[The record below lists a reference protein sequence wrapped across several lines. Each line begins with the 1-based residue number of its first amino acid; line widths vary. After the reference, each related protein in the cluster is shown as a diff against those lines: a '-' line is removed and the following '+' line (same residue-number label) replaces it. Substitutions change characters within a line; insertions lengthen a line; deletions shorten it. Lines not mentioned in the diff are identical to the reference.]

1 MSVQATGSLNPTD
14 PNTTRHAADVLRFL
28 AGQPSPEEVLA
39 LRPSAGLQ
47 SRIDELLAKGLNEGL
62 SVAEEEEWQQ
72 IEALEHLVRTAKA
85 NAISQFGDKHH

>member
-1 MSVQATGSLNPTD
+1 MAQINS
-14 PNTTRHAADVLRFL
+14 AADVFDFL